1 MKKILLTCLMLIF
14 PTYSHAQNAKQFMFS
29 DGIERIT
36 TKFFPIVCEQDM
48 PQIIDSI
55 KKCYTNTFSANPDL
69 PLGAC
74 LFADGY
80 VSMVAKANKKGV
92 TYPKEITDYIN
103 KYDERQKIFYEK
115 LYNAHYNNIEDYN
128 RDITNYI
135 IALSYRMS
143 ISYTINYLSA
153 NPDIGWI
160 TNVVTPDPKSK
171 KILLSSLKDKV
182 QKNCKHNNFYYYAK
196 DTHIP

>member
-1 MKKILLTCLMLIF
+1 
-14 PTYSHAQNAKQFMFS
+14 
-29 DGIERIT
+29 
-36 TKFFPIVCEQDM
+36 
-48 PQIIDSI
+48 
-55 KKCYTNTFSANPDL
+55 
-69 PLGAC
+69 
-74 LFADGY
+74 
-80 VSMVAKANKKGV
+80 
-92 TYPKEITDYIN
+92 
-103 KYDERQKIFYEK
+103 
-115 LYNAHYNNIEDYN
+115 
-128 RDITNYI
+128 
-135 IALSYRMS
+135 MS